1 MKLEP
6 SCSTPIR
13 EASGRRN
20 RDQNRMKLEQ
30 VILHPY
36 SRNRDQNRMKLEP
49 LPTIYQI
56 SRLLGASKSR
66 SEQDEIGA
74 ATCSEQPNNGSRR
87 RNRDQNR
94 MKLERFA
101 EQTVAVGAVMS
112 KSRSEQDEIGASSG
126 WSTTPRAIAS
136 GSEQDEIGAG
146 SRS

>member
-1 MKLEP
+1 
-6 SCSTPIR
+6 
-13 EASGRRN
+13 
-20 RDQNRMKLEQ
+20 
-30 VILHPY
+30 
-36 SRNRDQNRMKLEP
+36 
-49 LPTIYQI
+49 
-56 SRLLGASKSR
+56 
-66 SEQDEIGA
+66 
-74 ATCSEQPNNGSRR
+74 
-87 RNRDQNR
+87 